1 LVHLSIKCF
10 AFPSIE
16 TEEGDVDGVANVLLE
31 AGAFKIPVV
40 ATDAGSTKEIII
52 DGETG
57 LLLPPKESVALAD
70 KLEILLSDEKLREKL
85 GENLFNKVK
94 EKFDINKNIVLLE
107 NRLNVGLGLE
117 KK

>member
-1 LVHLSIKCF
+1 LF
-10 AFPSIE
+10 
-16 TEEGDVDGVANVLLE
+16 
-31 AGAFKIPVV
+31 
-40 ATDAGSTKEIII
+40 
-52 DGETG
+52 
-57 LLLPPKESVALAD
+57 PPKESVALAD
-70 KLEILLSDEKLREKL
+70 KLEILLNDEKLREKL